1 MTPPEWRRLLRR
13 RSVTDTATRP
23 SQFHGCD
30 KRWYLYR
37 RGSVYSAGSISSQR
51 LSRPP
56 SNRRPALLVSWTDP
70 FDSPLNS
77 IFMLGGAPKA
87 REVYSK
93 GAPFNNALH
102 YDRLESWFLFLVWEY
117 ADCTRIQAGGILTN
131 HRMIR
136 GKMKGT
142 VHLPDAVEVQPR

>member
-93 GAPFNNALH
+93 GRPLIMR
-102 YDRLESWFLFLVWEY
+102 YEPP
-117 ADCTRIQAGGILTN
+117 RILLILKSD
-131 HRMIR
+131 
-136 GKMKGT
+136 GVFGT
-142 VHLPDAVEVQPR
+142 HNTSS

>member
-102 YDRLESWFLFLVWEY
+102 GPKILSHGSFCGPHRLTQLP
-117 ADCTRIQAGGILTN
+117 GINLDSVSVCK
-131 HRMIR
+131 RQRR
-136 GKMKGT
+136 GSC
-142 VHLPDAVEVQPR
+142 

>member
-93 GAPFNNALH
+93 GAPFNNALRNLS
-102 YDRLESWFLFLVWEY
+102 RLVDF
-117 ADCTRIQAGGILTN
+117 
-131 HRMIR
+131 
-136 GKMKGT
+136 
-142 VHLPDAVEVQPR
+142 EVRWSFR